1 MKKLYV
7 TLLLSFLALPV
18 FAQETDQPHILG
30 LGVQRD
36 AAYLGAAKHHWIAL
50 PLINWQTGKFF
61 VRSGKGL
68 EEAGVHWQLD
78 QGISMGAQLA
88 LELGRDPE
96 DAELLQHL
104 HLQKIDYGVSLGA
117 HIEHETHIGPAPLA
131 TLLRLRQRSGA
142 ERGALADMRM
152 ELGVFGNQT
161 FGLQTYI
168 QATWADGEAMA
179 SDFGIPAENAAYL
192 QIAPYAPAGGLRD
205 SLIGLA
211 GKIDLNRKWM
221 VVASLE
227 RRSLRRDAA
236 HSPIAEQKNT
246 NTFTIGALRR
256 F

>member
-7 TLLLSFLALPV
+7 TLLLSLLALPV

-36 AAYLGAAKHHWIAL
+36 AAYLGAAEQRWIAL
-50 PLINWQTGKFF
+50 PLINWQTGNFF

-78 QGISMGAQLA
+78 QGISLGAQLA

-96 DAELLQHL
+96 DSTLLQQL
-104 HLQKIDYGVSLGA
+104 NMQKIDYGASLGA
-117 HIEHETHIGPAPLA
+117 HIEHQIHLGPAPLA
-131 TLLRLRQRSGA
+131 TLVRLRQRSGT

-152 ELGVFGNQT
+152 ELGVFGTQT
-161 FGLQTYI
+161 LGLQAYI
-168 QATWADGEAMA
+168 QATWANREAME
-179 SDFGIPAENAAYL
+179 SDFGIPAENAIHL
-192 QIAPYAPAGGLRD
+192 NMTPYSPAGGLRD
-205 SLIGLA
+205 SLVGLA

-227 RRSLRRDAA
+227 RRSLRKDAA
-236 HSPIAEQKNT
+236 VSPIAEQKNT